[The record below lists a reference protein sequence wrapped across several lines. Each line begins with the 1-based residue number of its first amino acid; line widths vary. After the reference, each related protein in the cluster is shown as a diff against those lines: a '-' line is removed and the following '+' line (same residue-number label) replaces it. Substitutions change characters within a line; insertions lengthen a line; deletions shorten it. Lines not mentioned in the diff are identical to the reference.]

1 MDPFSVTVGAVGLLD
16 VANKVTSAL
25 IDRYQAFSSAPRQML
40 EIADQITLCAGLVDV
55 FAKSVD
61 GTGKQDFPRKFQDDA
76 SGLITQVSGRKSPR
90 YKKTVSKVIRTCYL
104 LDV

>member
-16 VANKVTSAL
+16 FANKVTNGL

-61 GTGKQDFPRKFQDDA
+61 GTGKQDFPRKFKADA
-76 SGLITQVSGRKSPR
+76 AGLITQVSSQT
-90 YKKTVSKVIRTCYL
+90 Y
-104 LDV
+104 